1 MKKIRIFLKTFVL
14 VLCGVVVVF
23 AGCKTNTDSVDYDWR
38 ECYAVAMIY
47 SNSNMTLYRITDNY
61 TETLGSPE
69 IYYKQIFAKQEDGV
83 FYLKLITWADTERIT
98 ETECG
103 QKCIIVNF
111 CE

>member
-1 MKKIRIFLKTFVL
+1 MKKIKALML
-14 VLCGVVVVF
+14 VLLFGVVLLF
-23 AGCKTNTDSVDYDWR
+23 AGCGKTNNTDSVDYDWR
-38 ECYAVAMIY
+38 ECYAVVFIF
-47 SNSNMTLYRITDNY
+47 SNNSMTLYRITNNY

-83 FYLKLITWADTERIT
+83 FYLKLITWADTERLY
-98 ETECG
+98 EDECG